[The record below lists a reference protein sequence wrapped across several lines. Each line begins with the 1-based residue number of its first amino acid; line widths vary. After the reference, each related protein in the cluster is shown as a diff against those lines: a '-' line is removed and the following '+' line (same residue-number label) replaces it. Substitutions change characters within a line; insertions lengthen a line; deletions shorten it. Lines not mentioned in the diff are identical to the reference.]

1 MNLAEFEEA
10 MAPREEA
17 PPPRP
22 DAAKLRGLRKRL
34 DEQGHA
40 YFPKSGAR
48 VRYERRIIVRTSLD
62 AVAVF
67 HDNEIGR
74 AYEFAQ
80 RPPARIGPA
89 DSPAADAKWGATAPW

>member
-1 MNLAEFEEA
+1 MNLEEFEEA
-10 MAPREEA
+10 MAPREET

-22 DAAKLRGLRKRL
+22 DAAKLRGLRQRL
-34 DEQGHA
+34 DDQGRA

-62 AVAVF
+62 AIAVF
-67 HDNEIGR
+67 HDDEIAR

-80 RPPARIGPA
+80 RPPARLSPG
-89 DSPAADAKWGATAPW
+89 DSPAADAKWGVEPPW